1 VFDRLDRPRYNS
13 QVTPRSWRS
22 AVVVAALMFVFAVA
36 GSAQRRDAF
45 VQSRNHPAIAYA
57 TAPVD
62 DAVSRLNKRLA
73 NGSAKL
79 TFNDENGYLRSVL
92 EALDIPIE
100 SQSLVFSQTS
110 FQTELIGVRN
120 PRAIYFNDTTAVGWV
135 RGADLLEVAAQD
147 PREGVIFYELNQKQ
161 IKAPVLKRDD
171 DCLACHLSWD
181 TLGVPGL
188 MVQSVHPLADLKS
201 YVIGFTTN
209 HASNFTDRWGGWYVT
224 GTHGKLHHIGNV
236 PVMPQDKGKLTLADP
251 REIESVKGLFDLKG
265 YATPYSDVTA
275 LMVYD
280 HQTFMTNQIT
290 HVSWEARL
298 ADAAPSTDAAERVRD
313 AANDLVDYM
322 LFIDEVPLPHPM
334 AGASGFAAKFSAQ
347 GPRDRQG
354 RSLHELDLQRHLLR
368 YPCSYMIYSPGF
380 EGMPATA
387 KRAVYA
393 RMSQILSGKE
403 TKNRYTARLSRADRE
418 AVLQILRDTKKDLP
432 AGFGA

>member
-13 QVTPRSWRS
+13 KVTPRSWRS

-147 PREGVIFYELNQKQ
+147 PREGVIF
-161 IKAPVLKRDD
+161 
-171 DCLACHLSWD
+171 
-181 TLGVPGL
+181 
-188 MVQSVHPLADLKS
+188 
-201 YVIGFTTN
+201 
-209 HASNFTDRWGGWYVT
+209 
-224 GTHGKLHHIGNV
+224 
-236 PVMPQDKGKLTLADP
+236 
-251 REIESVKGLFDLKG
+251 
-265 YATPYSDVTA
+265 
-275 LMVYD
+275 
-280 HQTFMTNQIT
+280 
-290 HVSWEARL
+290 
-298 ADAAPSTDAAERVRD
+298 
-313 AANDLVDYM
+313 
-322 LFIDEVPLPHPM
+322 
-334 AGASGFAAKFSAQ
+334 
-347 GPRDRQG
+347 
-354 RSLHELDLQRHLLR
+354 
-368 YPCSYMIYSPGF
+368 
-380 EGMPATA
+380 
-387 KRAVYA
+387 
-393 RMSQILSGKE
+393 
-403 TKNRYTARLSRADRE
+403 
-418 AVLQILRDTKKDLP
+418 
-432 AGFGA
+432 